1 MLHEPASRATA
12 AECDTTTLALTED
25 PFADADDMSLADL
38 KKAAAKKPA
47 AKKKTA
53 PKKKITKKKDS
64 KNAKVRSALPQPRG
78 VPPRR
83 RRAADTRCGLGF
95 EEEEDEGREE
105 EDPGLEEENAAE
117 EEGVHEQGCREQGPL
132 PSALPL
138 SPSLSSTLKRR

>member
-83 RRAADTRCGLGF
+83 RRAADSTVSPRT
-95 EEEEDEGREE
+95 
-105 EDPGLEEENAAE
+105 
-117 EEGVHEQGCREQGPL
+117 GPCVR
-132 PSALPL
+132 
-138 SPSLSSTLKRR
+138 SSTGAQQEGGGGLSQ

>member
-1 MLHEPASRATA
+1 
-12 AECDTTTLALTED
+12 
-25 PFADADDMSLADL
+25 MSLADL

-47 AKKKTA
+47 AKNKTA

-117 EEGVHEQGCREQGPL
+117 IDAPVANFNRLAGLASLSASPL
-132 PSALPL
+132 APPSA
-138 SPSLSSTLKRR
+138 SPSSSLSL